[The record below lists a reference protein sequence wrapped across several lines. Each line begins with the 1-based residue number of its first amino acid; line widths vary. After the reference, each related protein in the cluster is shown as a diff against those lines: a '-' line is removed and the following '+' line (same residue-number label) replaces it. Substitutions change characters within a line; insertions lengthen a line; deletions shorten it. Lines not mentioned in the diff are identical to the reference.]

1 MSKFHAFN
9 LVVTTLLI
17 SLISSCKGKKD
28 NFDIDLSNFK
38 LPIKSEVASS
48 NLEISDAS
56 KTTNKIIKNNLVN
69 YQNKSEILSSIE
81 FGKIDPFT
89 EEGTKDKV
97 NNLNT
102 NFKLNGFL
110 NTKDN
115 KYVFVSYLGQ
125 TGTITEESI
134 GGENTTLLPN
144 GAKVLNIDPKKLK
157 LIINFEDEDYILEL

>member
-1 MSKFHAFN
+1 MSKFLPLN
-9 LVVTTLLI
+9 LVGIILLI

-38 LPIKSEVASS
+38 IPNKKETIVS
-48 NLEISDAS
+48 NLDISDTS

-69 YQNKSEILSSIE
+69 YQNKSEILSSIKL
-81 FGKIDPFT
+81 GKIDPFS
-89 EEGTKDKV
+89 EEGKKNKV

-102 NFKLNGFL
+102 NFKLTGFL

-125 TGTITEESI
+125 TGTITKGSI
-134 GGENTTLLPN
+134 GGLNTNLLPN
-144 GAKVLNIDPKKLK
+144 GAKVINIDTKKLK
-157 LIINFEDEDYILEL
+157 LIINFEDKDYILEL

>member
-1 MSKFHAFN
+1 M
-9 LVVTTLLI
+9 
-17 SLISSCKGKKD
+17 
-28 NFDIDLSNFK
+28 
-38 LPIKSEVASS
+38 
-48 NLEISDAS
+48 
-56 KTTNKIIKNNLVN
+56 
-69 YQNKSEILSSIE
+69 
-81 FGKIDPFT
+81 
-89 EEGTKDKV
+89 
-97 NNLNT
+97 NT

-134 GGENTTLLPN
+134 GGKNTTLLPK

>member
-1 MSKFHAFN
+1 MSKFIHIN
-9 LVVTTLLI
+9 LIATIFVGF
-17 SLISSCKGKKD
+17 LISSCKRENE

-38 LPIKSEVASS
+38 VLKKSEVAAS
-48 NLEISDAS
+48 NLDISDTS
-56 KTTNKIIKNNLVN
+56 KTTNKIIENNLVN

-81 FGKIDPFT
+81 LGKDDPFS
-89 EEGTKDKV
+89 EESTKDKV

-102 NFKLNGFL
+102 NFKLTGFL

-134 GGENTTLLPN
+134 GGKNTNLLPN
-144 GAKVLNIDPKKLK
+144 GAKVLKIDPKKLK
-157 LIINFEDEDYILEL
+157 LIINFENKDYIIEL

>member
-1 MSKFHAFN
+1 MSKN
-9 LVVTTLLI
+9 LQFKLISTLLVGF
-17 SLISSCKGKKD
+17 LLSSCRTKNE

-38 LPIKSEVASS
+38 VPNKSEVAAS
-48 NLEISDAS
+48 NLDIYNTS

-81 FGKIDPFT
+81 LGKIDPFS
-89 EEGTKDKV
+89 EEGKKDKV

-115 KYVFVSYLGQ
+115 KYVFVNYLGQ
-125 TGTITEESI
+125 LGTINEESV
-134 GGENTTLLPN
+134 GGENTDLLPN

-157 LIINFEDEDYILEL
+157 LIINFEDKDYILEL

>member
-1 MSKFHAFN
+1 MLKILHFKFISTI
-9 LVVTTLLI
+9 LVGFLL
-17 SLISSCKGKKD
+17 SSCKTKNE

-38 LPIKSEVASS
+38 VPNKSEVAAS
-48 NLEISDAS
+48 NLDISDTS
-56 KTTNKIIKNNLVN
+56 NTTNKIIKNNLVN

-81 FGKIDPFT
+81 FGKIDPFS

>member
-1 MSKFHAFN
+1 MSKFIHIN
-9 LVVTTLLI
+9 LIATIFVGF
-17 SLISSCKGKKD
+17 LISSCKGENE

-38 LPIKSEVASS
+38 VPNKSEVAAS
-48 NLEISDAS
+48 NLDISDTS
-56 KTTNKIIKNNLVN
+56 KTTNKIIENNLVN

-81 FGKIDPFT
+81 LGKDDPFS

-102 NFKLNGFL
+102 NFKLTGFL

-115 KYVFVSYLGQ
+115 KYVFVSYLDQ

-134 GGENTTLLPN
+134 GGVNTNLLPN

-157 LIINFEDEDYILEL
+157 LIINFEDKDYILDL

>member
-1 MSKFHAFN
+1 MIKN
-9 LVVTTLLI
+9 LYLNLI
-17 SLISSCKGKKD
+17 LSSLFIIFLSSCAGKKK

-38 LPIKSEVASS
+38 VPNKSEVAAS
-48 NLEISDAS
+48 NLDISVTS

-69 YQNKSEILSSIE
+69 YQNKSEILRSIE
-81 FGKIDPFT
+81 FGKIDPFS
-89 EEGTKDKV
+89 EEGTIDKV